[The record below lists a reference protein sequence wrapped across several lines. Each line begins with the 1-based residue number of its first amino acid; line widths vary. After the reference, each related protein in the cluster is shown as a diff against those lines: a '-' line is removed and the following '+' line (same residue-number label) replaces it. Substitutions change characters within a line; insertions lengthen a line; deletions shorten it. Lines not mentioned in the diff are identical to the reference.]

1 MTRDNKQRL
10 GKTLERGRFVVTYR
24 EILNTRRVRRVGAG
38 ARRGAVSLV
47 RYLLILGI
55 SFVILY
61 PLLVKITVSLMTEKD
76 LMDLTVKW
84 IPRTLTLENYR
95 VAIRALKIEDS
106 LVNSL
111 FYTVG
116 ITLIQLLSC
125 TLAAYGFARYRY
137 PGSSLILA
145 ILIFSLAVPPY
156 TYSNA
161 VYMEFRFFDPFGL
174 ITLLK
179 GSEGIVNT
187 MWPFIIKA
195 ALCQGLRNGLYIFL
209 MVQFFRNLP
218 AELEEAANVDGAG
231 MVKVFFRIICPN
243 AVPIIV
249 TVGVLS
255 IVWQWNDS
263 YFTAQLGPRMD
274 FLATNVLNI
283 QDLLRESTGVTDFMQ
298 QDTARVSAA
307 KNAAAMVMSFPIILF
322 FAVIQK
328 FFAENLARSGIVG

>member
-145 ILIFSLAVPPY
+145 ILIQA
-156 TYSNA
+156 
-161 VYMEFRFFDPFGL
+161 
-174 ITLLK
+174 LL
-179 GSEGIVNT
+179 
-187 MWPFIIKA
+187 
-195 ALCQGLRNGLYIFL
+195 
-209 MVQFFRNLP
+209 
-218 AELEEAANVDGAG
+218 
-231 MVKVFFRIICPN
+231 
-243 AVPIIV
+243 
-249 TVGVLS
+249 
-255 IVWQWNDS
+255 
-263 YFTAQLGPRMD
+263 
-274 FLATNVLNI
+274 
-283 QDLLRESTGVTDFMQ
+283 
-298 QDTARVSAA
+298 
-307 KNAAAMVMSFPIILF
+307 
-322 FAVIQK
+322 
-328 FFAENLARSGIVG
+328 